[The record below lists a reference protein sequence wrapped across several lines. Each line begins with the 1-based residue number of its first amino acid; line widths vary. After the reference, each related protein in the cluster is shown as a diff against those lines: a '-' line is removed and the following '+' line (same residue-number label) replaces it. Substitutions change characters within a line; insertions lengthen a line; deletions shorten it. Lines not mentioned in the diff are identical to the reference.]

1 MMAKLMIRAEG
12 FRLSLHFPVGLCLRI
27 ASAALKKEDEELH
40 RFLKEHG
47 RVIRSILK
55 ECRKKCGKFALV
67 DIETADGEKVKIVV

>member
-1 MMAKLMIRAEG
+1 MAKLMIRAES

-47 RVIRSILK
+47 REIRSILRK
-55 ECRKKCGKFALV
+55 CRKKCGKFALV
-67 DIETADGEKVKIVV
+67 DIETADGDRVKIVV

>member
-1 MMAKLMIRAEG
+1 MAKLMIRAEG

-27 ASAALKKEDEELH
+27 ASATLKKEDEELH

-67 DIETADGEKVKIVV
+67 DIETADGETVKVIV

>member
-1 MMAKLMIRAEG
+1 MAKLMIRAEG
-12 FRLSLHFPVGLCLRI
+12 FRLSLHFPVGLCLRL
-27 ASAALKKEDEELH
+27 APAMLKKKDEELR

-47 RVIRSILK
+47 REIRSILK

>member
-1 MMAKLMIRAEG
+1 MAKLMIRAEG

-47 RVIRSILK
+47 REIRSILK
-55 ECRKKCGKFALV
+55 KCRKKCGKFALV
-67 DIETADGEKVKIVV
+67 DIETADGETVKVIV

>member
-1 MMAKLMIRAEG
+1 MAKLMIRAEG

-47 RVIRSILK
+47 REIRSILRK
-55 ECRKKCGKFALV
+55 CRKKCGKFALV
-67 DIETADGEKVKIVV
+67 DIETADGDKVKITV